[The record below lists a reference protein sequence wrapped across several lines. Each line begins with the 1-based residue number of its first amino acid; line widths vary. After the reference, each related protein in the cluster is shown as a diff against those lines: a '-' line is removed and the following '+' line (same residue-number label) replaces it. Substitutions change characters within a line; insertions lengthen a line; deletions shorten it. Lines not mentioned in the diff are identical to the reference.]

1 MEMAGK
7 TAGIG
12 RNQPEL
18 AGTDRTLLD
27 LARSRRTGAVREEQQ
42 RRPRPDLGRPEQLK
56 ECGGAART
64 GTEQLSSESRQA
76 DRREGGG
83 DDGGGRSST
92 RF

>member
-64 GTEQLSSESRQA
+64 GMAVGWPE
-76 DRREGGG
+76 RE
-83 DDGGGRSST
+83 RAMAET
-92 RF
+92 VEVVR